1 MRERRVSKPKF
12 MGGRESAIEGASAV
26 ERGGRIALTER
37 EGSKRVDMLIGII
50 EIALKR
56 LFDLCRRR
64 RRFGSGYWQCL
75 HALNV
80 DSNKRRV
87 ALRTTNSE

>member
-26 ERGGRIALTER
+26 EGGGRIALTER
-37 EGSKRVDMLIGII
+37 EDSKRVDMLIRII

-64 RRFGSGYWQCL
+64 RRFGSAD
-75 HALNV
+75 H
-80 DSNKRRV
+80 
-87 ALRTTNSE
+87 